1 MKRRNLALTTLSAV
15 AISLLSCVANAQP
28 KEKISLMLNWYLYSE
43 HAPFF
48 LGKEKGY
55 FDTEGI
61 DLDIQEGRGSG
72 PTIQAV
78 AAKSVP
84 FGYADVS
91 TMIKVASKG
100 APVKAVGVA
109 LQKSPMS
116 VMGLSERNIKKQKT
130 LRARLLL

>member
-1 MKRRNLALTTLSAV
+1 MKRRSIAVSVLSTLALSLTCLS
-15 AISLLSCVANAQP
+15 ANAQP
-28 KEKISLMLNWYLYSE
+28 KEKISIMLNWYLYSE

-55 FDTEGI
+55 FEAEGI

-100 APVKAVGVA
+100 APVKTIGVA

-116 VMGLSERNIKKQKT
+116 VK
-130 LRARLLL
+130 